1 MFGRSVRMSEPLK
14 ILPALM
20 VTCGILFSF
29 KAVGLWSDVRSEL
42 VGLRPALASGAAPES
57 SGHGAAMDGHGDN
70 HADKSDDHGAD
81 HTTDHSEDHS
91 GDRPGD
97 HASDHG
103 QDASAEAH
111 PTTDLIPSSLMSAAE
126 VDVLE
131 SLSARRQ
138 ELDKRGRELD
148 MREKLVIA
156 QEAKV
161 DQKISEMHAIE
172 DRLKG
177 MLGQLDDEEAQQI
190 ESLIKVYEAMK
201 AKDAARIFE
210 NLNKDILLDVAAGMK
225 EAKMAAIM
233 AAMDSKKAQQLTVL
247 LATRLDLPEDDTVK
261 SIRSSGRT
269 DG

>member
-1 MFGRSVRMSEPLK
+1 MSEPLK
-14 ILPALM
+14 ILPAVM

-42 VGLRPALASGAAPES
+42 VGLRPALAAGPTSNS
-57 SGHGAAMDGHGDN
+57 SEHGAEADDHGSDHVAATSDG
-70 HADKSDDHGAD
+70 HGAD
-81 HTTDHSEDHS
+81 HASEDHS
-91 GDRPGD
+91 KDE
-97 HASDHG
+97 HAASDH
-103 QDASAEAH
+103 SAPSTADAH

-131 SLSARRQ
+131 SLSTRRQ
-138 ELDKRGRELD
+138 ELEKRARELD

-161 DQKISEMHAIE
+161 DQKVAEMHEIE

-190 ESLIKVYEAMK
+190 ASLIKVYESMK

-210 NLNKDILLDVAAGMK
+210 NLNRDILIDVAAGMK
-225 EAKMAAIM
+225 EVKMAAIM

-247 LATRLDLPEDDTVK
+247 LATRLNLPEDDTVK
-261 SIRSSGRT
+261 SIRGSGRT